1 MTRTTM
7 GGMSAVLALVA
18 GLSAGSSGAA
28 AQESTNVVGTEG
40 DWTVFAADNPKEC
53 WAVSPPRATQNTDAD
68 GAPREVTRGDIRLYV
83 AYRPGQGGE
92 VSFSGGYPFAPD
104 STVELDV
111 GGTKFNLFTEG
122 ESAWTGSAADD
133 ERLIGALRKGSN
145 AVVTGR
151 SSRGTVT
158 KDTFSLAGITA
169 ATNKAKER
177 CQ

>member
-1 MTRTTM
+1 MTNTTLR
-7 GGMSAVLALVA
+7 GMTAALALMA
-18 GLSAGSSGAA
+18 GLSAAS
-28 AQESTNVVGTEG
+28 AQESTNVIATQG
-40 DWTVFAADNPKEC
+40 DWTVFAAENPKEC
-53 WAVSPPRATQNTDAD
+53 WAVSPPRATQNTDAN

-83 AYRPGQGGE
+83 TYRSGQGE

-104 STVELDV
+104 STVEVDV
-111 GGTKFNLFTEG
+111 GGTTFNLFTEG
-122 ESAWTGSAADD
+122 ESAWPGSPAED
-133 ERLIGALRKGSN
+133 EKLIAALRGGTN

-169 ATNKAKER
+169 ATNTARER